1 MLRNKKKT
9 VKKISNQRANKKY
22 FSHVPVSAMSSF
34 NLIKEFKLVR
44 KKYEKIKNGFN
55 VCFQNKAN
63 VPITI
68 INCGVCLLPC
78 GIMLLLQRAGIY
90 LGARLKIKGAL

>member
-1 MLRNKKKT
+1 M
-9 VKKISNQRANKKY
+9 
-22 FSHVPVSAMSSF
+22 SAMSSF